1 MAQHSPGQPRV
12 DRYARVRQ
20 ILDVAAGSAEPA
32 YDGQGRFW
40 NRSLPEFEA
49 TTIYGI
55 TMIAPPGT
63 PDRGAASAL
72 VRGLRGEWPFD
83 GTQFPP
89 LPWGGTRVAPPDIQ
103 LISDWIDDGLPEV
116 DAAET
121 ASVEVR
127 APSPTA
133 DDPNAYRE
141 QLGALKARQDVE
153 HLSDTE
159 LANLRG
165 AIAELMAL
173 NAWPRDRRSYNA
185 WAQLHGDECPHGWSI
200 FLPWHRMYLWGFE
213 QQLQDISP
221 SVTLPYWDWTQ
232 STPQQIADG
241 YIPEAFHCWVT
252 DAMLSD
258 LSGKISAAT
267 SKRLEA
273 VEGQTFG
280 SITRFWA
287 AVGEVP
293 ESEQPA
299 IVDALKVVNPLF
311 NEQRWPGDFSSGRV
325 GPRFDDHY
333 PRPADIE
340 RIVGIDNWRD
350 FGGGMDV
357 DQSFGVL
364 DMDPHNTMHLWIGG
378 MPKGAPPAGGL
389 MANNLTAAFDPIFW
403 AHHANV
409 DRIWALWQGRHP
421 GVDPPDPGDVLPGVS
436 STVQDS
442 LDFRKLGY
450 EYAADSHLLLAGGG
464 EPAARLS
471 TQAAGAVGAVL
482 TRQRRTELR
491 LHRIQQPKRS
501 FLVRVFLNAPDADIT
516 TPVDGNEHYAGHFT
530 LFGHGPCIGGPGHCD
545 PRPRTRPF
553 DTRPQH
559 HNEPWDVRFDVTA
572 TVAALVGEGATDIE
586 ATFVV
591 VAPGGDDPRAQLQ
604 LDGVSLSFHD

>member
-1 MAQHSPGQPRV
+1 MAQDSPGQPRG

-40 NRSLPEFEA
+40 NRSLPEFAA
-49 TTIYGI
+49 TKLYGI
-55 TMIAPPGT
+55 AMVAKADTPG
-63 PDRGAASAL
+63 RGAASGL
-72 VRGLRGEWPFD
+72 VRGLRGQWPFD

-89 LPWGGTRVAPPDIQ
+89 LPWGGTPVAPPDIQ
-103 LISDWIDDGLPEV
+103 LISDWIDAGLPEL
-116 DAAET
+116 DAP
-121 ASVEVR
+121 
-127 APSPTA
+127 APAAPA
-133 DDPNAYRE
+133 APVDDPNAHRE
-141 QLGALKARQDVE
+141 RVGAIKARQDVE

-165 AIAELMAL
+165 AVAELMAL

-213 QQLQDISP
+213 HELQDIAP
-221 SVTLPYWDWTQ
+221 SVTLPYWDWSR
-232 STPQQIADG
+232 STPQQVQDG
-241 YIPEAFHCWVT
+241 YIPEAFRCWVT
-252 DAMLSD
+252 DEMLSS
-258 LSGKISAAT
+258 LSGKVSAESIKA
-267 SKRLEA
+267 LEA
-273 VEGQTFG
+273 VEGTKFE
-280 SITRFWA
+280 SIKRFWA
-287 AVGEVP
+287 AVGAIP
-293 ESEQPA
+293 ESEEPA

-311 NEQRWPGDFSSGRV
+311 SEKRWPGDFSSGAV
-325 GPRFDDHY
+325 DPRFDDHY
-333 PRPADIE
+333 PRPDDID
-340 RIVGIDNWRD
+340 RIVAIDSWRD

-357 DQSFGVL
+357 DQSFGVV

-378 MPKGAPPAGGL
+378 MPEGKAPGL

-409 DRIWALWQGRHP
+409 DRIWALWQEHHP

-450 EYAADSHLLLAGGG
+450 EYAADTHLLLADGG

-471 TQAAGAVGAVL
+471 TWAAGAVGTVL
-482 TRQRRTELR
+482 TRHRRAEVR
-491 LHRIQQPKRS
+491 LHRIRQPKRS
-501 FLVRVFLNAPDADIT
+501 FLVRVFLNAPDADVST
-516 TPVDGNEHYAGHFT
+516 RMEGNRHYAGHFT

-553 DTRPQH
+553 DTRPQQ
-559 HNEPWDVRFDVTA
+559 HNEPWDVRFDVTE
-572 TVAALVGEGATDIE
+572 TVAALVAEDATDIDV
-586 ATFVV
+586 TLVV
-591 VAPGGDDPRAQLQ
+591 VAPGGDDPQAQLHM
-604 LDGVSLSFHD
+604 DGVSLSFHD